1 MMKVANGL
9 LGVAVGIVLV
19 SACGP
24 NDLNG
29 ISEQDIASQWLN
41 AAHDNSSQTNGV
53 ALNGVRYNGVRY
65 NGVRYNGVRY
75 NGVRYNGVRY
85 NGTSLAGTPEDES
98 VEVDSAALTGIDMD
112 GDLSDGSILAMQ
124 IASIQWNSLAGQYL
138 YNIRYYSLDSFSWEW
153 LCGTDESNQPI
164 AAIPIMKSYLYPTFD
179 VDGDL
184 SRFTF
189 SCVNAALGK
198 CALWGYAPWKTNFQ
212 ETYNASTQTRDLA
225 ASHQACQRL
234 VRADYC
240 GNGTPHTR
248 NGTPIDVYDTYGIQN
263 PDNIGGNTVEADW
276 RSDGAYCI
284 KHTRW
289 GTADST
295 LTPGETDLQYVQRVC
310 PSRLAQN
317 DASCSND
324 ANSTFFQAN
333 GFGLNPQ
340 SSRKVLRNQ
349 SYLH

>member
-1 MMKVANGL
+1 MMKVANRL
-9 LGVAVGIVLV
+9 VGVAVGLALV
-19 SACGP
+19 GACGP

-41 AAHDNSSQTNGV
+41 AAHDNSSQANGV
-53 ALNGVRYNGVRY
+53 ALNGVRY

-85 NGTSLAGTPEDES
+85 NGTSLAGTPEDQS
-98 VEVDSAALTGIDMD
+98 VEVDSAALTGFDLD

-124 IASIQWNSLAGQYL
+124 ITSVQWNSLAAQYL
-138 YNIRYYSLDSFSWEW
+138 YNIRYYSLDTYSWEW
-153 LCGTDESNQPI
+153 LCGTDEYSQPI

-179 VDGDL
+179 IDGDL

-198 CALWGYAPWKTNFQ
+198 CALWGYAPWKTGFQ
-212 ETYNASTQTRDLA
+212 ETYNSSTKTRDLGP
-225 ASHQACQRL
+225 SHQACQRL

-240 GNGTPHTR
+240 GDGTPHTR
-248 NGTPIDVYDTYGIQN
+248 NGTPIDVYDTYSIQT
-263 PDNIGGNTVEADW
+263 PDNVGGNTLEADW
-276 RSDGAYCI
+276 RADGAHCI

-295 LTPGETDLQYVQRVC
+295 VTPGETDLQYVQRVC
-310 PSRLAQN
+310 PSRLAAN

-324 ANSTFFQAN
+324 ANSTFHQCK
-333 GFGLNPQ
+333 GFGLTDQ
-340 SSRKVLRNQ
+340 STRYVLRNQ

>member
-1 MMKVANGL
+1 MGL
-9 LGVAVGIVLV
+9 VFL
-19 SACGP
+19 S
-24 NDLNG
+24 
-29 ISEQDIASQWLN
+29 SS
-41 AAHDNSSQTNGV
+41 NSSNFVLLTAGLGAGV
-53 ALNGVRYNGVRY
+53 VAAALAAAIGHFNAPV
-65 NGVRYNGVRY
+65 
-75 NGVRYNGVRY
+75 
-85 NGTSLAGTPEDES
+85 S
-98 VEVDSAALTGIDMD
+98 VETLVDSPLFAGRHVKQVPLDPPGAAKPV
-112 GDLSDGSILAMQ
+112 
-124 IASIQWNSLAGQYL
+124 
-138 YNIRYYSLDSFSWEW
+138 SLDE
-153 LCGTDESNQPI
+153 LHQ
-164 AAIPIMKSYLYPTFD
+164 
-179 VDGDL
+179 
-184 SRFTF
+184 
-189 SCVNAALGK
+189 SCVRA
-198 CALWGYAPWKTNFQ
+198 
-212 ETYNASTQTRDLA
+212 
-225 ASHQACQRL
+225 

-240 GNGTPHTR
+240 GNGVSHTR
-248 NGTPIDVYDTYGIQN
+248 NGTPIDVYDVLGIQN